1 MLCFVARTLTSADCL
16 SMVVVSFTRFLLLA
30 LALWSCGDS
39 PAGSDRTSPMV
50 AIVFPSDRESFDRD
64 GDGLVDIE
72 VQFTDSGSGVDET
85 TLEIVASRPAG
96 PQGQGGT
103 DLLQVFEVVAR
114 NSAGAILEETTEAL
128 LPDGEVTLTV
138 RVYDRAGQT
147 GEATRTIELPAGAF
161 HRRLDLGLPPA
172 GAPVHVRI
180 LPDGSRGFVMGFL
193 GRLSLGFV
201 PFDPH
206 TLGVLPPIDSPISNL
221 FDGEYD
227 PATQRFFA
235 VSSNGPSMVVL
246 DPATGTL
253 ESTIPILARG
263 VGVERGPRTGL
274 LYVALSTTP
283 AAIAVVDPVERRQV
297 RVIQTEFIDPFNP
310 GQEAFVKT
318 PRLPES
324 EDRIYVPLGVSPGGV
339 LVLDQESGEFLER
352 IDINPSPGQIDD
364 PVESALDRAK
374 QKLYVADLS
383 GGGLVEI
390 DVTTNQVTRRIVP
403 EIRGAKFPT
412 LSPSGNRLFVS
423 LGVFVGEEPENWL
436 VDTSSFTVLERFREV
451 NADLTSDNGSA
462 FRPDGQL
469 VFVASGGGLAVYLN
483 RGE

>member
-1 MLCFVARTLTSADCL
+1 M
-16 SMVVVSFTRFLLLA
+16 SFKRLLPCV

-39 PAGSDRTSPMV
+39 PTGSDRTSPMV
-50 AIVFPSDRESFDRD
+50 AIVFPSDRESYDRD

-85 TLEIVASRPAG
+85 TLELEASRPAG

-114 NSAGAILEETTEAL
+114 DSASAVLEETTEAL
-128 LPDGEVTLTV
+128 LPDGEVILTV
-138 RVYDRAGQT
+138 RVSDRAGRT

-172 GAPVHVRI
+172 GAPVNVEI
-180 LPDGSRGFVMGFL
+180 LPDGSRGYVLGDL

-206 TLGVLPPIDSPISNL
+206 TLEFFPPIESPAVSNP
-221 FDGEYD
+221 FDAEYD
-227 PATQRFFA
+227 PVAQRVFA
-235 VSSNGPSMVVL
+235 VSINVPFMVVL

-253 ESTIPILARG
+253 EASIPIFSRG
-263 VGVERGPRTGL
+263 VGVERGPQSGL

-283 AAIAVVDPVERRQV
+283 AAIAVVDPVARRQV
-297 RVIQTEFIDPFNP
+297 RVIRTELTDPGNP
-310 GQEAFVKT
+310 GQEAFVHT
-318 PRLPES
+318 PRLPAT
-324 EDRIYVPLGVSPGGV
+324 EDRLYVPLSVPPGGI
-339 LVLDQESGEFLER
+339 LVLDNETGALQEIVDVNGA
-352 IDINPSPGQIDD
+352 SPGPNL
-364 PVESALDRAK
+364 PVESVLDR
-374 QKLYVADLS
+374 QRQRLFVGDLT

-390 DVTTNQVTRRIVP
+390 DITSNQVTRRIVP
-403 EIRGAKFPT
+403 EIRGAKFPV
-412 LSPSGNRLFVS
+412 LSPSGSRLFVT
-423 LGVFVGEEPENWL
+423 LGGFVGEEPENWL
-436 VDTSSFTVLERFREV
+436 VDTASFAILERFPV
-451 NADLTSDNGSA
+451 SADRGDNGSA

>member
-1 MLCFVARTLTSADCL
+1 M
-16 SMVVVSFTRFLLLA
+16 SFKCFLLLA

-39 PAGSDRTSPMV
+39 PTGSDRTSPMV
-50 AIVFPSDRESFDRD
+50 AIVFPSDRENYDRD

-85 TLEIVASRPAG
+85 TLELAASRPAG

-114 NSAGAILEETTEAL
+114 DSASAVLGETTEAL
-128 LPDGEVTLTV
+128 LPDGEVILTV
-138 RVYDRAGQT
+138 RVSDRAGRT

-172 GAPVHVRI
+172 GAPVNVEI
-180 LPDGSRGFVMGFL
+180 LPDGSRGYVLGDL

-206 TLGVLPPIDSPISNL
+206 TLEFFPPIESPAVSNP
-221 FDGEYD
+221 FDAEYD
-227 PATQRFFA
+227 PVAQRVFA
-235 VSSNGPSMVVL
+235 VSINVPFMVVL
-246 DPATGTL
+246 DPSTGTL
-253 ESTIPILARG
+253 EASIPIFSRG
-263 VGVERGPRTGL
+263 VGVERGPQSGL

-297 RVIQTEFIDPFNP
+297 RVIQTAFTDPSNP
-310 GQEAFVKT
+310 GQEAFLKT
-318 PRLPES
+318 PRLPAI
-324 EDRIYVPLGVSPGGV
+324 EDRIYVPLSVGPGGI
-339 LVLDQESGEFLER
+339 LVLDQASGELLEW
-352 IDINPSPGQIDD
+352 IDINPSPGQIDN
-364 PVESALDRAK
+364 PVESTLDRLR

-383 GGGLVEI
+383 GAGAGLVEI
-390 DVTTNQVTRRIVP
+390 DITRNEVARRITTERP
-403 EIRGAKFPT
+403 GAKFPV
-412 LSPSGNRLFVS
+412 LSPSGNRLFVT
-423 LGVFVGEEPENWL
+423 LGGVGLEADAENWL
-436 VDTSSFTVLERFREV
+436 VDTTTFTILQRFQSI
-451 NADLTSDNGSA
+451 NPCCDNDAA